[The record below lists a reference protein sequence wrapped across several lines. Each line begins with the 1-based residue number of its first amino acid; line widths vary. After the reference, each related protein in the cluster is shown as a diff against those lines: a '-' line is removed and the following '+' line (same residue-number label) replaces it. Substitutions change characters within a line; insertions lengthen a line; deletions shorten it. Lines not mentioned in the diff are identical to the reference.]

1 MKYLEWNRAIGNYFF
16 NSKKAGKEVLLY
28 ITQQEIIRLGLK
40 VGTFSS
46 SEESWSD
53 YCNAVKN
60 GFPEIGAKNGLIEKI
75 NIVTNKWLL
84 YERWTF
90 ELKKSGLKLDN
101 ICIESEDG
109 VVFPFYLG
117 YLVLLIVPLTQN
129 IDGYRSNSYYPKLND
144 FLKQNDIAPADVKA
158 LNFKYDIWAN
168 LEKWSK
174 QYYQTDL
181 GIFEKRNFGSSKWI
195 HVGKPFSQCI
205 LTPKHLKNIPNLFW
219 AASLSPDLAITS
231 KEILSLLKYHGNK
244 ELGLSKKI
252 ISDVQDG
259 NDDLSRVVVDIIKR
273 EYEKWEGDVY
283 EYENGSEIIKSGW
296 ISAAMFSSFTIDQ
309 VNGEWEHQYYIYSR
323 NDYPEDLIFAG
334 NSIIPFVNGYSKPL
348 NLPFNP
354 LLSVEDKANRW
365 KAFPNASEMILYR
378 NGNYAGLSNDVWI
391 ETTEVTRTSQMYLLC
406 KQSKEASIDTW
417 GNHFE
422 KANFKKETQLEGI
435 TEGYILY
442 KFRNP
447 TEEHPSEPLLKFR
460 SVKTLE
466 LHGGLKT
473 GNREYMHNALPAV
486 RLTGCIGTE
495 RVFIEYIEDGSI
507 AFLHQNPRYPEEYF
521 LPEDIRLNNDF
532 LIKVEGEALGGYTVP
547 YKIIEPEINP
557 FLINE
562 QEIARRNKYGEQ
574 INNNEE
580 AYIIGSNTVYNG
592 WPKQLACS
600 LDFLPV
606 QHYVSST
613 YNACEVIP
621 ESALGDTILEYLT
634 CLGDTSYDVFSAA
647 FDWIIS
653 KADVMYPNDNLRWI
667 KQLSIKFLD
676 FLGHLDY
683 EYSTRKI
690 NINKPQLVLIPSK
703 HNVEAILIGARTKNS
718 LQRLINTAR
727 GLLINIEVRP
737 QESKLDKY
745 LLPVTIHLQPAECST
760 SLEAVDKLCK
770 LAASIDIQFK
780 QIERPEIK
788 PAIIQFGLQDFSASI
803 TDYKQ
808 YMLSNNITDGN
819 DHAWARSTFNMDTL
833 RFEKF
838 DGPLDTS
845 LSFVRYSLKYQ
856 KFYQFW
862 IGGTCYNVDENW
874 GAYLMASEQGRN
886 VIFYSGEDRKLAV
899 PRNMQLPRLISESLM
914 LLSGIAPSF
923 KSFEVNRQKIVFQL
937 YHNIPKLF
945 AENLFRKFNQ
955 EVKPINL

>member
-1 MKYLEWNRAIGNYFF
+1 M
-16 NSKKAGKEVLLY
+16 KAGKEVLLY
-28 ITQQEIIRLGLK
+28 ITRQEVIELAMKLGNF
-40 VGTFSS
+40 V
-46 SEESWSD
+46 SEEEAWTD
-53 YCNAVKN
+53 YCKAVKS
-60 GFPEIGAKNGLIEKI
+60 GFPDVRNKSFIEKVNTVVEKWI
-75 NIVTNKWLL
+75 QYEKWIFTLGKEHLLIDGAPVTDKDGIVP
-84 YERWTF
+84 
-90 ELKKSGLKLDN
+90 
-101 ICIESEDG
+101 
-109 VVFPFYLG
+109 PFYIG
-117 YLVLLIVPLTQN
+117 YLVLLIIPLTEN
-129 IDGYRSNSYYPKLND
+129 AEEHRANSYYPKLND
-144 FLKQNDIAPADVKA
+144 FLKQNDIALPDVRA
-158 LNFKYDIWAN
+158 LNFKYDVWAN

-219 AASLSPDLAITS
+219 AASLSPALAITS
-231 KEILSLLKYHGNK
+231 QEILNLLKHHGHK

-273 EYEKWEGDVY
+273 EYGKWEGDVY
-283 EYENGSEIIKSGW
+283 EYDDENGSEIIKSGW
-296 ISAAMFSSFTIDQ
+296 ISASMHSSFTIDQ

-348 NLPFNP
+348 SLPFNP
-354 LLSVEDKANRW
+354 LFIADDKANRW
-365 KAFPNASEMILYR
+365 KAFPNASDMILYR

-391 ETTEVTRTSQMYLLC
+391 ETTEITRTSQMYLLC
-406 KQSKEASIDTW
+406 KKSKEASIDTW

-460 SVKTLE
+460 TAKILE

-473 GNREYMHNALPAV
+473 GNREYMHNSLPVV
-486 RLTGCIGTE
+486 RLTGSIGTE
-495 RVFIEYIEDGSI
+495 RLFIEYTENGSI
-507 AFLHQNPRYPEEYF
+507 AFLHQNQHYPEEYF
-521 LPEDIRLNNDF
+521 LPEDIRLNCDF
-532 LIKVEGEALGGYTVP
+532 LIKVEHEVLGGYTVP

-562 QEIARRNKYGEQ
+562 REIARRNKYGEP

-606 QHYVSST
+606 QHYISSI

-647 FDWIIS
+647 FDWLIS
-653 KADVMYPNDNLRWI
+653 KSDVMSPNDNPRWI

-690 NINKPQLVLIPSK
+690 NINKPQIVLIPSK
-703 HNVEAILIGARTKNS
+703 HNVEAILIGARTKKS
-718 LQRLINTAR
+718 LQQLISTAC

-737 QESKLDKY
+737 QERKLDKY
-745 LLPVTIHLQPAECST
+745 LLPATVHLQPAECNT
-760 SLEAVDKLCK
+760 SLEAVENLRK
-770 LAASIDIQFK
+770 LAASLDIQFK

-808 YMLSNNITDGN
+808 YMLSNNVADGN
-819 DHAWARSTFNMDTL
+819 DYAWARSTFNMDTL

-856 KFYQFW
+856 KFYRFW
-862 IGGTCYNVDENW
+862 IGGKCYNVDENW
-874 GAYLMASEQGRN
+874 GAYLMASEQGKN
-886 VIFYSGEDRKLAV
+886 VIFYSGEERKLAV

-914 LLSGIAPSF
+914 LLSGVAPSF
-923 KSFEVNRQKIVFQL
+923 KSHEVNGQKIVFQL

-945 AENLFRKFNQ
+945 AENLFKKFNQ
-955 EVKPINL
+955 AIQPINL